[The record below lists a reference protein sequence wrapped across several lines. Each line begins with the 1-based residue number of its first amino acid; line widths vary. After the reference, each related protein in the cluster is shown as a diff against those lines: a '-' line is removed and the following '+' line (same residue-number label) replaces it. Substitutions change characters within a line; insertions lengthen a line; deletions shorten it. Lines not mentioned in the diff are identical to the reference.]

1 MSPSSRTL
9 LPLGLLLVLAA
20 GCAHR
25 VPAGGDTVVVRPD
38 PSQSTTVTAAEI
50 ERTPEQSV
58 EHALQGRISGVRVTQ
73 MPDGGISVRIRGTTS
88 INASSEP
95 LFVLDGVAIEPGP
108 GGSLVGIN
116 MRDIASIEVL
126 KDAAS
131 TAMYGLRGA
140 NGVIVIKTKRP
151 GSSQ

>member
-1 MSPSSRTL
+1 MSSPRAV
-9 LPLGLLLVLAA
+9 LPLVLLVVLAA
-20 GCAHR
+20 GCAR
-25 VPAGGDTVVVRPD
+25 RIPAGGDTVVVRPD
-38 PSQSTTVTAAEI
+38 PSQSSTVTAAEI
-50 ERTPEQSV
+50 ARTPEESV
-58 EHALQGRISGVRVTQ
+58 ERALQGRISGVRVTQ

>member
-1 MSPSSRTL
+1 MSPSSRAL
-9 LPLGLLLVLAA
+9 LPLSALVVLAA

-25 VPAGGDTVVVRPD
+25 VPAAGDTIVVRPE
-38 PSQSTTVTAAEI
+38 SSTGTTLTSAEI
-50 ERTPEQSV
+50 DRAPQESV
-58 EHALQGRISGVRVTQ
+58 ERALQGRISGVRVTQ

-126 KDAAS
+126 KDATS

-140 NGVIVIKTKRP
+140 NGVIVIRTKKP
-151 GSSQ
+151 GASQ

>member
-1 MSPSSRTL
+1 MSPSHRA
-9 LPLGLLLVLAA
+9 LPALGLLVVLAT

-25 VPAGGDTVVVRPD
+25 GVPAGGDTVVVRPD
-38 PSQSTTVTAAEI
+38 PAASSTLTSAEI
-50 ERTPEQSV
+50 ERTPEESV
-58 EHALQGRISGVRVTQ
+58 ERALQGRISGVRVTHT
-73 MPDGGISVRIRGTTS
+73 PDGGISVRIRGTTS

-108 GGSLVGIN
+108 GGSLVGLN

-140 NGVIVIKTKRP
+140 NGVIV
-151 GSSQ
+151 